1 MAKTIINLSDP
12 VSTLVSKTNT
22 ISSHL
27 GDLAQLNVG
36 GANDSDLVQAINF
49 LNTST
54 KDSATIISI
63 AKSGFQKDSANG
75 IGFDSSAGRFFIPS
89 NTINTAMVEDIAIT
103 STKIENSSITTA
115 KIQNGAVTNPKIG
128 NFAIEA
134 DNINSDAVTEPKIA
148 DDAVGQDQLKSLST
162 LLIKDVNG
170 STLKT
175 IHGAGA

>member
-103 STKIENSSITTA
+103 STKIEN
-115 KIQNGAVTNPKIG
+115 
-128 NFAIEA
+128 
-134 DNINSDAVTEPKIA
+134 
-148 DDAVGQDQLKSLST
+148 
-162 LLIKDVNG
+162 
-170 STLKT
+170 
-175 IHGAGA
+175 